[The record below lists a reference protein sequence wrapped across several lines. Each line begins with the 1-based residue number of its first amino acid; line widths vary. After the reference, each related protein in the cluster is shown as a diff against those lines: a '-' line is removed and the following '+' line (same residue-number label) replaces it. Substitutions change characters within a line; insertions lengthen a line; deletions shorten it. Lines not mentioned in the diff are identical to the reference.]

1 MSTQVICQLLACVGV
16 GALIASCSRG
26 PTQQPVQQP
35 AAHSTPGSSPSA
47 ATPEATTMPT
57 TAKVEKSDADWRK
70 ELSAEQYYVLR
81 EKGTER
87 AYTGKYWQ
95 NEPGPGEYRCAGCQ
109 AVLFKGTDKFVSDCG
124 WPAFDKAI
132 KGTIDYH
139 TDKTLGMVRTEVTCA
154 KCGGHLGHVFED
166 GPTDTGIRY
175 CINSVSI
182 DYVPDAPA
190 NKDAPTEARGE

>member
-1 MSTQVICQLLACVGV
+1 MRTHVIGQLAACAAI
-16 GALIASCSRG
+16 GAVVASCSRG

-35 AAHSTPGSSPSA
+35 AAHSTPVSGPSTVTPD
-47 ATPEATTMPT
+47 ATAMPT
-57 TAKVEKSDADWRK
+57 TKVVKSDAEWRK
-70 ELSAEQYYVLR
+70 ELSAEQYHVLR

-182 DYVPDAPA
+182 DYVPHAQTS
-190 NKDAPTEARGE
+190 KDAPTEARGE